1 MAWSL
6 SSDFSLIHNPSSVWS
21 YGSKPVGHHISGTF
35 SLFTHLDREP
45 SVGDIVAWF
54 GGDSVWYTKWLG
66 VYYNTRPTAINLKE
80 PAGNII
86 AFTANGVGMHPG
98 NDGRFSVVRFTAPTD
113 GNYALDVTFTHIHNC
128 SSNTGVYI
136 VYNNLIELAGVGDSK
151 SLFKSIDAVKSNE
164 SIDFIVGVGLDNIFN
179 CDLIL
184 SRVDVRLL
192 ENSTKETPTNTSL
205 TSLTNENKTKDPVIA
220 GSIGIIL
227 GLVISAILFYVYYRY
242 RKNKQNINTPG
253 AMNSDHEVVG

>member
-21 YGSKPVGHHISGTF
+21 YGSKPVGHYVSGTF

-45 SVGDIVAWF
+45 SFGDIVAWF
-54 GGDSVWYTKWLG
+54 GGDTVWYTNWLG

-80 PAGNII
+80 PATGVIS
-86 AFTANGVGMHPG
+86 AYTANGVAMHPG
-98 NDGRFSVVRFTAPTD
+98 KDGRFSVVRFTAPTD
-113 GNYALDVTFTHIHNC
+113 GNYALDVTFTHILSC

-136 VYNNLIELAGVGDSK
+136 VYNNLVTLWEIELAGVGDSK
-151 SLFKSIDAVKSNE
+151 SFKSIDAVKSNE

-179 CDLIL
+179 CDLTL

-192 ENSTKETPTNTSL
+192 DNSTNETQTNKST
-205 TSLTNENKTKDPVIA
+205 TKVPVIA

-227 GLVISAILFYVYYRY
+227 GLVIVAILFYVYYRY

-253 AMNSDHEVVG
+253 AMNSGHEVVG